1 MVYSMTGYGRS
12 EKEVDGV
19 QMTIEIKTLNG
30 RNFDVIN
37 RFPSWLRPFE
47 LEVRNVLKQY
57 LHRGSVD
64 CSITIVDQNNTQK
77 IQLNSQAAQQY
88 WEAYKNLA
96 ADLGSEN
103 FQLSDKILLDILSKQ
118 EVNQGE
124 QVGIDADLFLEMK
137 QLLLQTVEQV
147 KEHRWKE
154 GEAIANDL
162 RNNTHQ
168 ILSCVEKVENYEEE
182 RITTVRERMDKNL
195 KELKEAHQ
203 VDENRLEQEIIH
215 YIERLDISEEKQ
227 RLITHCQYFL
237 TLLDEGN
244 EEGIGKKLG
253 FMSQEMGREINTLGS
268 KANHFKMQK
277 LVVQMKDSL
286 EKIKEQILNVL

>member
-1 MVYSMTGYGRS
+1 MTGYGRS

-19 QMTIEIKTLNG
+19 QMIIEIKTLNG

-37 RFPSWLRPFE
+37 RFPSWLRPYE
-47 LEVRNVLKQY
+47 LEIRNVLKQY
-57 LHRGSVD
+57 LKRGSVD
-64 CSITIVDQNNTQK
+64 CSIVIVDQNNAQK

-88 WEAYKNLA
+88 WDAYKKLA
-96 ADLGSEN
+96 NDLGADD
-103 FQLSDKILLDILSKQ
+103 FKLTDKILLDIASKQ

-124 QVGIDADLFLEMK
+124 QVGIDEAVFLEIN
-137 QLLLQTVEQV
+137 QLLQQTVEQV

-154 GEAIANDL
+154 GETIANDL
-162 RNNTHQ
+162 RNNTHH

-182 RITTVRERMDKNL
+182 RITMVRERMDKNL
-195 KELKEAHQ
+195 KELKETHQ

-215 YIERLDISEEKQ
+215 YVERLDISEEKQ

>member
-268 KANHFKMQK
+268 KANHFKIQK

>member
-19 QMTIEIKTLNG
+19 QMIIEIKTLNG

-37 RFPSWLRPFE
+37 RFPSWLRPYE
-47 LEVRNVLKQY
+47 LEIRNVLKQY
-57 LHRGSVD
+57 LKRGSVD
-64 CSITIVDQNNTQK
+64 CSIVIVDQNNAQK

-88 WEAYKNLA
+88 WDAYKKLA
-96 ADLGSEN
+96 NDLGADD
-103 FQLSDKILLDILSKQ
+103 FKLTDKILLDIASKQ

-124 QVGIDADLFLEMK
+124 QVGIDEAVFLEIN
-137 QLLLQTVEQV
+137 QLLQQTVEQV

-154 GEAIANDL
+154 GETIANDL
-162 RNNTHQ
+162 RNNTHH

-182 RITTVRERMDKNL
+182 RITMVRERMDKNL
-195 KELKEAHQ
+195 KELKETHQ

-215 YIERLDISEEKQ
+215 YVERLDISEEKQ

>member
-19 QMTIEIKTLNG
+19 QMIIEIKTLNG

-37 RFPSWLRPFE
+37 RFPSWLRPYE
-47 LEVRNVLKQY
+47 LEIRNVLKQY
-57 LHRGSVD
+57 LKRGSVD
-64 CSITIVDQNNTQK
+64 CSIVIVDQNNAQK

-88 WEAYKNLA
+88 WDAYKKMAN
-96 ADLGSEN
+96 DLGAED
-103 FQLSDKILLDILSKQ
+103 FKLTDIILLDIVSKQ

-124 QVGIDADLFLEMK
+124 QVGIDEAVFLEIN
-137 QLLLQTVEQV
+137 QLLQQTVEQV

-154 GEAIANDL
+154 GETIANDL
-162 RNNTHQ
+162 RNNTHH

-182 RITTVRERMDKNL
+182 RITMVRERMDKNL
-195 KELKEAHQ
+195 KELKETHQ

-215 YIERLDISEEKQ
+215 YVERLDISEEKQ

>member
-19 QMTIEIKTLNG
+19 QMIIEIKTLNG

-37 RFPSWLRPFE
+37 RFPSWLRPYE
-47 LEVRNVLKQY
+47 LEIRNVLKQY
-57 LHRGSVD
+57 LKRGSVD
-64 CSITIVDQNNTQK
+64 CSIVIVDQNNAQK

-88 WEAYKNLA
+88 WDAYKKMAN
-96 ADLGSEN
+96 DLGAED
-103 FQLSDKILLDILSKQ
+103 FKLTDKILLDIVSKQ

-124 QVGIDADLFLEMK
+124 QVGIDEAVFLEIN
-137 QLLLQTVEQV
+137 QLLQQTVEQV

-154 GEAIANDL
+154 GETIANDL
-162 RNNTHQ
+162 RNNTHH

-182 RITTVRERMDKNL
+182 RITMVRERMDKNL
-195 KELKEAHQ
+195 KELKETHQ

-215 YIERLDISEEKQ
+215 YVERLDISEEKQ

>member
-19 QMTIEIKTLNG
+19 HMIIEIKTLNG

-37 RFPSWLRPFE
+37 RFPSWLRPYE
-47 LEVRNVLKQY
+47 LEIRNVLKQY
-57 LHRGSVD
+57 LKRVSVD
-64 CSITIVDQNNTQK
+64 CSIVIVDQNNAQK

-88 WEAYKNLA
+88 WDAYKKLA
-96 ADLGSEN
+96 NDLGADD
-103 FQLSDKILLDILSKQ
+103 FKLTDKILLDIASKQ

-124 QVGIDADLFLEMK
+124 QVGIDEAVFLEIN
-137 QLLLQTVEQV
+137 QLLQQTVEQV

-154 GEAIANDL
+154 GETIANDL
-162 RNNTHQ
+162 RNNTHH

-182 RITTVRERMDKNL
+182 RITMVRERMDKNL
-195 KELKEAHQ
+195 KELKETHQ

-215 YIERLDISEEKQ
+215 YVERLDISEEKQ